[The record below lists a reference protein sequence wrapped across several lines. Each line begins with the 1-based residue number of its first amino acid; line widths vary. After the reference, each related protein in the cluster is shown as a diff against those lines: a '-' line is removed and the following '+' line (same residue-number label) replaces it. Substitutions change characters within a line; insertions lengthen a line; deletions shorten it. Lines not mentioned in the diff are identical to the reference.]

1 MKKFRP
7 SAGLAISLLAIFV
20 ALSGGAYAAGL
31 ITHGQLASN
40 SVWHNNIGNGSVQ
53 TSNLKDRSVGHNKLK
68 DNSVWHNNIGN
79 GSVQK
84 HNLSADIQTEL
95 AQHGTPGPQ
104 GPVGPTG
111 PQGPVGPAGPQGTS
125 GVINPLIYHF
135 SGTTG
140 PDGGNCGNKWATDTY
155 DATFI
160 VEPQVAPAGAP
171 DGYYT
176 IVKIIDGTFVTK
188 AGTSQPNPPPPGSAG
203 CPGTLQTGGV
213 TGTFH
218 GTMSWNVPSPGT
230 GQAPTLIQPQYVVL
244 HVHQIQMRQT
254 RHLMS
259 HRIKPSKQRSSR
271 KAPLQKR
278 STSIST
284 TQRSRTEPGT
294 VQILPGTTLGI
305 SLADTLNQSGGV
317 EIRH

>member
-7 SAGLAISLLAIFV
+7 SAGLVISLLALFV

-53 TSNLKDRSVGHNKLK
+53 NKNLKDRSVGHNKLT

-84 HNLSADIQTEL
+84 HNLSADVQKEL
-95 AQHGTPGPQ
+95 AEHGTPGPQ
-104 GPVGPTG
+104 GPPGPAA
-111 PQGPVGPAGPQGTS
+111 PQGAS
-125 GVINPLIYHF
+125 GVINPLVYHF

-140 PDGGNCGNKWATDTY
+140 PDGGNCGDKWATDTY

-160 VEPQVAPAGAP
+160 VEPQVSGPSGVAP

-176 IVKIIDGTFVTK
+176 IVKIIDGTFVTR
-188 AGTSQPNPPPPGSAG
+188 AGTSQPNPPPGGGAG

-213 TGTFH
+213 TGKFH
-218 GTMSWNVPSPGT
+218 GTMSWNVPSPGPGMAPSFDPDAVCGPACSPNT
-230 GQAPTLIQPQYVVL
+230 NAANTSSNVAQNQAFQAAFFPNSALTEAANFDLYY
-244 HVHQIQMRQT
+244 
-254 RHLMS
+254 
-259 HRIKPSKQRSSR
+259 
-271 KAPLQKR
+271 
-278 STSIST
+278 T
-284 TQRSRTEPGT
+284 TQSNGT
-294 VQILPGTTLGI
+294 WHSSNTPQN
-305 SLADTLNQSGGV
+305 DTGNVTG
-317 EIRH
+317 